1 MVHFYVRDHV
11 KSLSAF
17 SFKLQL
23 FELSLMVGAKG
34 YLLNVLPT
42 SKIHSCSSSHFCI
55 SSTRRNIILR
65 GDSMEMDKKDMLG
78 ILPLNSCLP
87 VPELVGLNSQVL
99 LLSGS
104 I

>member
-1 MVHFYVRDHV
+1 
-11 KSLSAF
+11 
-17 SFKLQL
+17 
-23 FELSLMVGAKG
+23 MVGAKG

-65 GDSMEMDKKDMLG
+65 GDSMEVSGQKVMLG
-78 ILPLNSCLP
+78 ILPLKSCLP
-87 VPELVGLNSQVL
+87 VPEQVGLNSQVL

-104 I
+104 M